1 MSNIKKV
8 RYYAGFI
15 DAQRNWLNKMASKGY
30 RLVKCGRLIYE
41 FETCEPSEYIYQ
53 IDYIGDKSKAEGK
66 DYAAFLEDMG
76 YSLEEKERRSKKEII
91 DSFLPICVD
100 KTGKNF
106 WMMGNVTCAAAAVS
120 SKKLIKKE
128 LFYEWMNR

>member
-1 MSNIKKV
+1 MDERRCLIDERNKEERRGIIK
-8 RYYAGFI
+8 
-15 DAQRNWLNKMASKGY
+15 
-30 RLVKCGRLIYE
+30 
-41 FETCEPSEYIYQ
+41 
-53 IDYIGDKSKAEGK
+53 
-66 DYAAFLEDMG
+66 FLEDMG
-76 YSLEEKERRSKKEII
+76 YSLEAKEQRSKKEII
-91 DSFLPICVD
+91 DSFLPIYVD